1 MTLELGLV
9 DSCSA
14 ALAAM
19 PERIR
24 DALSA
29 KSNTLAAALQEK
41 IRQKLAGEALQ
52 TRSGAL
58 AASIV
63 ASIAE
68 TPQGIA
74 VRIASTDVKYAAIH
88 EFGGTIPPHQIVPDK
103 AKALAFI
110 IGGKQVFAA
119 RVQIPA
125 VTMPV
130 RSYMRSSLAEMAAA
144 IREGLS
150 EAVGEALNSA

>member
-1 MTLELGLV
+1 MLELRLV

-19 PERIR
+19 PERIH
-24 DALSA
+24 DALLA
-29 KSNTLAAALQEK
+29 KSNALAAALQER

-58 AASIV
+58 AASII
-63 ASIAE
+63 ANIAE
-68 TPQGIA
+68 EPQGIA

-103 AKALAFI
+103 AKALAFV
-110 IGGKQVFAA
+110 IGGKQIFAA
-119 RVQIPA
+119 RVQIPT
-125 VTMPV
+125 VTMPA
-130 RSYMRSSLAEMAAA
+130 RSYMRAPLAEMAAA

-150 EAVGEALNSA
+150 EAVGEALNEA

>member
-1 MTLELGLV
+1 MLEAELV
-9 DSCSA
+9 DTCSA

-24 DALSA
+24 DALLA
-29 KSNTLAAALQEK
+29 KSNTLAAALQER

-68 TPQGIA
+68 EPQGIA

-110 IGGKQVFAA
+110 VGGKRVFAT

-125 VTMPV
+125 VTMPE
-130 RSYMRSSLAEMAAA
+130 RSYMRASLAEMAET
-144 IREGLS
+144 IREGLG
-150 EAVGEALNSA
+150 EGIGEALRSR

>member
-1 MTLELGLV
+1 MLELELV
-9 DSCSA
+9 DTSSA

-29 KSNTLAAALQEK
+29 KSNTLAAALQQR
-41 IRQKLAGEALQ
+41 IRQKLAGEVLQ

-63 ASIAE
+63 ASIAAE
-68 TPQGIA
+68 PQGVA

-103 AKALAFI
+103 AKALAFV

-125 VTMPV
+125 VTMPA
-130 RSYMRSSLAEMAAA
+130 RSYMGASLAEMVEAT
-144 IREGLS
+144 REGLS
-150 EAVGEALNSA
+150 EAVRETLNSA

>member
-1 MTLELGLV
+1 MLEIGID

-24 DALSA
+24 DALLA
-29 KSNTLAAALQEK
+29 KSNTLAAALQQK
-41 IRQKLAGEALQ
+41 IQQKLAGEALQ

-68 TPQGIA
+68 EPQGVA

-88 EFGGTIPPHQIVPDK
+88 EFGGAIPPHQIVPDK
-103 AKALAFI
+103 AKALAFV
-110 IGGKQVFAA
+110 IGGKQIFAA

-125 VTMPV
+125 VTMPA
-130 RSYMRSSLAEMAAA
+130 RSYMRASLGEMAEA
-144 IREGLS
+144 IREGLG
-150 EAVGEALNSA
+150 EAVDETMQSA

>member
-1 MTLELGLV
+1 MLEIGLV

-14 ALAAM
+14 ALATM

-24 DALSA
+24 DALLA
-29 KSNTLAAALQEK
+29 KSNVLAAALQER
-41 IRQKLAGEALQ
+41 IRQKLTGEVLQ

-68 TPQGIA
+68 EPHGIA

-103 AKALAFI
+103 AKALAFV

-119 RVQIPA
+119 RVQIPT
-125 VTMPV
+125 VTMPE
-130 RSYMRSSLAEMAAA
+130 RSYMRASLAEMAAA

-150 EAVGEALNSA
+150 EAVTHVLK

>member
-74 VRIASTDVKYAAIH
+74 VRISSTDVKYAAIH

>member
-1 MTLELGLV
+1 MLEIGI
-9 DSCSA
+9 DDTCSA

-24 DALSA
+24 DALVA
-29 KSNTLAAALQEK
+29 KSNTLAAALQQK
-41 IRQKLAGEALQ
+41 IQQKLAGEALQ

-68 TPQGIA
+68 EPQGVA

-103 AKALAFI
+103 AKALAFV
-110 IGGKQVFAA
+110 IGGKLVFAA

-125 VTMPV
+125 VTVPE
-130 RSYMRSSLAEMAAA
+130 RSYMRSSLAEMAEA

-150 EAVGEALNSA
+150 EAIGEALNQA